1 MLKKTRTIWT
11 SQTSTSDSEPPG
23 FCLFIEQLGTATQVS
38 SNAVTDNIQPSF
50 SLDQRPVRK
59 VFTDRRGG
67 SSSGEF
73 KSFNLGDHVGDAPEA
88 VAANRRKLATAIGLS
103 PSDLVFMEQIHS
115 ANVTEVTAD
124 SIATARVEQGIDA
137 ADPAIMEFSDA
148 LVTRQ
153 RRTALV
159 VLTADCVPVLLSD
172 TEAGVIAA
180 VHAGRLGARNG
191 ILRATVEKMI
201 ELGAHAGDIH
211 ALFGAA
217 ASGARY
223 EVPAHMAADVEAH
236 LPGSRTRTAQGTDG
250 LDLRAGL
257 VRQIMEM
264 GVRNVNVD
272 PRCTIDTL
280 EFFSYRREGKTG
292 RQAGVVWL
300 P

>member
-1 MLKKTRTIWT
+1 M
-11 SQTSTSDSEPPG
+11 
-23 FCLFIEQLGTATQVS
+23 
-38 SNAVTDNIQPSF
+38 
-50 SLDQRPVRK
+50 RK
-59 VFTDRRGG
+59 VFTNRRGG
-67 SSSGEF
+67 SSTAEF
-73 KSFNLGDHVGDAPEA
+73 ESFNLGDHVGDAPEA
-88 VAANRRKLATAIGLS
+88 VAANRRKLAQAIGLE

-115 ANVTEVTAD
+115 ANVNEVTQE
-124 SIATARVEQGIDA
+124 SIAQARADQGIDA
-137 ADPAIMEFSDA
+137 DAPAIIEFSDA
-148 LVTRQ
+148 LVTTERG
-153 RRTALV
+153 TALV

-172 TEAGVIAA
+172 SDAGVVAA

-191 ILRATVEKMI
+191 ILRATVERMI
-201 ELGAHAGDIH
+201 ECGAQPDNIH

-236 LPGSRTRTAQGTDG
+236 LPGSRTRTTQGTDG

-272 PRCTIDTL
+272 PRCTIDSA

-300 P
+300 T